1 MSWLEHHIRSQE
13 YASQAQDLAR
23 RGDFDRA
30 AELYCLAADAE
41 VCALEDLA
49 PNKTRTIGITV
60 VSSAS
65 LYFKARE
72 FKQAKRIAHKF
83 LATELLPSF
92 AVEQLEELIQVIRF
106 EESLAKSGIEF
117 LEGEVLV
124 SVSGGEV
131 IYGGAPLDLI
141 LDKVKDIS
149 NIFYRTTEMLLDM
162 EFRKGGAPSTEVKK
176 LCNPWLLQAPPGSY
190 QFAVRVRKPQEQLSF
205 PFMKDME
212 LQVEQIT
219 KKFLEVV
226 GGATQDPEGKLVEI
240 VPDKEYRDTF
250 LKLTRKLAPPATGK
264 SFSQIEIKSA
274 NNLVE
279 PPVVIIPDTRKVI
292 TSVLKKT
299 DLISP
304 IFSDQQ
310 IIQLRGTLRGLQLD
324 NDWIEVKVNGENKK
338 IYDVKEEIDDV
349 IGSMVNRQVVV
360 DVVERL
366 DRTPEKRYSFRDLQP
381 EED

>member
-1 MSWLEHHIRSQE
+1 MSWLEHHTRSE
-13 YASQAQDLAR
+13 KYASQAEDLGR
-23 RGDFDRA
+23 RGEFNRA

-49 PNKTRTIGITV
+49 HNKTRTIGITA

-72 FKQAKRIAHKF
+72 FKQAKRIAHRY
-83 LATELLPSF
+83 LATELLPPF

-149 NIFYRTTEMLLDM
+149 NIFYRTTEWLLEK
-162 EFRKGGAPSTEVKK
+162 EFRKGGAPSPEVKN

-299 DLISP
+299 DSISP
-304 IFSDQQ
+304 IFSEQQ

-366 DRTPEKRYSFRDLQP
+366 DRSSEKRYSFRDLQA

>member
-1 MSWLEHHIRSQE
+1 MSWLEHHTRSE
-13 YASQAQDLAR
+13 KYASQAEDLGR
-23 RGDFDRA
+23 RGEFNRA

-49 PNKTRTIGITV
+49 PNKTRTIGITA

-72 FKQAKRIAHKF
+72 FKQAKRIAHRY
-83 LATELLPSF
+83 LATELLPPF

-149 NIFYRTTEMLLDM
+149 NIFYRTTEWLLEK
-162 EFRKGGAPSTEVKK
+162 EFRKGGAPSPEVNN
-176 LCNPWLLQAPPGSY
+176 LCTPWLLQAPPGSY

-250 LKLTRKLAPPATGK
+250 LKLTRKLAPSATGK

-299 DLISP
+299 DSISP
-304 IFSDQQ
+304 IFSEQQ

-366 DRTPEKRYSFRDLQP
+366 DRSSEKRYSFRDLQA

>member
-1 MSWLEHHIRSQE
+1 MSWLEHHTVSE
-13 YASQAQDLAR
+13 KYASQAEDLGR

-30 AELYCLAADAE
+30 AEFYCLAAESE
-41 VCALEDLA
+41 VYALEALTS
-49 PNKTRTIGITV
+49 NKTRTIGITA

-72 FKQAKRIAHKF
+72 FKQAKRIAHKW
-83 LATELLPSF
+83 LATELLPPF

-117 LEGEVLV
+117 HEGEVLV

-162 EFRKGGAPSTEVKK
+162 EFRKSNAPSTEVKK

-274 NNLVE
+274 DNLEE
-279 PPVVIIPDTRKVI
+279 PPVIIIPDTRKAI
-292 TSVLKKT
+292 TSVLKKAQPS
-299 DLISP
+299 SP
-304 IFSDQQ
+304 NSSEQQ
-310 IIQLRGTLRGLQLD
+310 IQLRGTLRGLQLD
-324 NDWIEVKVNGENKK
+324 NNWIEVKVDGENKK

-366 DRTPEKRYSFRDLQP
+366 DRSPEKRYSFRDLQP